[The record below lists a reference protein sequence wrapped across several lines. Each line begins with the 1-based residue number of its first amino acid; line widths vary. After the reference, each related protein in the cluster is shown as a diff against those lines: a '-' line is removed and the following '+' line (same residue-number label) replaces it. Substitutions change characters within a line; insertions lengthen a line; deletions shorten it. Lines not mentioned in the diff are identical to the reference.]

1 MTGLIILAAGASTR
15 LGSPKQQ
22 LIYKGR
28 TLLQH
33 CIDMALAS
41 NCSPVIVVLGA
52 HSMVISPEIPSERVS
67 VVQNPDW
74 EEGMA
79 SSIRAGITALQQK
92 APDATEVI
100 FMVCDQPYVDT
111 DHLNNLVRQ
120 RLDTGKGIIASYYN
134 DTMGVPVLFDQG
146 FFPALLS
153 LKGEEGA
160 KKLLYRYEQE
170 VAAVPFPQGSVDI
183 DTLAD
188 YHSL

>member
-22 LIYKGR
+22 LIYKGK

-33 CIDMALAS
+33 AIDVALDS
-41 NCSPVIVVLGA
+41 SCSPVIVVLGA
-52 HSMVISPEIPSERVS
+52 HSMVISPEIPSERVA
-67 VVQNPDW
+67 VIQNPDW

-92 APDATEVI
+92 APEATEVI

-111 DHLNNLVRQ
+111 AHLNNLVRQ

-134 DTMGVPVLFDQG
+134 DTMGVPVLFDRS

-188 YHSL
+188 YQSL

>member
-15 LGSPKQQ
+15 MGCPKQQ
-22 LIYKGR
+22 LAYQGK

-33 CIDMALAS
+33 AIDMALHS
-41 NCSPVIVVLGA
+41 DCSPVIVVLGA
-52 HSMVISPEIPSERVS
+52 HSMVILPELAAEKVS
-67 VVQNPDW
+67 IVENPHW

-79 SSIRAGITALQQK
+79 SSIRAGITALQAK
-92 APDATEVI
+92 APLATGVI

-111 DHLNNLVRQ
+111 SHLNNLVRQ
-120 RLDTGKGIIASYYN
+120 KLDTGQGIIASYYN
-134 DTMGVPVLFDQG
+134 DTMGVPVLFDKV
-146 FFPALLS
+146 FFPELLA

-160 KKLLYRYEQE
+160 KKLLYQHQQE
-170 VAAVPFPQGSVDI
+170 VTAVPFPMGSIDI

>member
-15 LGSPKQQ
+15 MGCPKQQ
-22 LIYKGR
+22 LNYNGK

-33 CIDMALAS
+33 AIDMALAS

-52 HSMVISPEIPSERVS
+52 HSMVISPEIPSDRVS
-67 VVQNPDW
+67 IVQNPNW

-92 APDATEVI
+92 APQATEVI

-120 RLDTGKGIIASYYN
+120 KLDTGKGIIASYYN
-134 DTMGVPVLFDQG
+134 DTMGVPVLFDQS

-153 LKGEEGA
+153 LQGEEGA
-160 KKLLYRYEQE
+160 KKIVYRYEQE
-170 VAAVPFPQGSVDI
+170 VSAVPFPLGSVDI

>member
-33 CIDMALAS
+33 AIDMALAS

-52 HSMVISPEIPSERVS
+52 HSMVISPEIPSGRVS

-79 SSIRAGITALQQK
+79 SSIRAGIAALQQK
-92 APDATEVI
+92 APNATEVI
-100 FMVCDQPYVDT
+100 FMVCDQPHVDT

-120 RLDTGKGIIASYYN
+120 KLDTGKGIIASYYN
-134 DTMGVPVLFDQG
+134 DTMGVPVLFDQT

>member
-22 LIYKGR
+22 LIYNGK

-33 CIDMALAS
+33 AIDVALDS
-41 NCSPVIVVLGA
+41 SCSPVIVVLGA
-52 HSMVISPEIPSERVS
+52 HSMVISPEIPSERVA
-67 VVQNPDW
+67 VIQNPDW

-92 APDATEVI
+92 APEATEVI

-111 DHLNNLVRQ
+111 AHLNNLVRQ

-134 DTMGVPVLFDQG
+134 DTMGVPVLFDRS

-188 YHSL
+188 YQSL